1 MLRAHQ
7 YSFQWIRRAIKP
19 KTINDQAFSSLSF
32 CVVQKKVDLTKGLNF
47 TPMVKHFANLSVSLV
62 HVVLMLVSKNVE
74 YMKRKTAP
82 SCQPI
87 FSFDKKYDKKTLATN
102 ENMIK
107 LVKIAISTLKGAAT
121 NVTPKIR
128 VIFMKQLPTMLPNA
142 RSA

>member
-1 MLRAHQ
+1 
-7 YSFQWIRRAIKP
+7 
-19 KTINDQAFSSLSF
+19 
-32 CVVQKKVDLTKGLNF
+32 
-47 TPMVKHFANLSVSLV
+47 
-62 HVVLMLVSKNVE
+62 MLVSKNVA
-74 YMKRKTAP
+74 YMRSKTAP
-82 SCQPI
+82 SFQPI

-128 VIFMKQLPTMLPNA
+128 VIFMKQLPTMLPSA